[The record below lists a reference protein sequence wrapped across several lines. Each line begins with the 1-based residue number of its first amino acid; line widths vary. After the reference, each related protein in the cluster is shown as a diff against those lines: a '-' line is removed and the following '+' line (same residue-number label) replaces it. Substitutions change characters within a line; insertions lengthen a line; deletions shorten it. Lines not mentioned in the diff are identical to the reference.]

1 VTFDCCVKKEGGALS
16 CHVNKFI
23 PGSEIAK
30 ADPSVKIFSLPRDV
44 KSVVLGK
51 SIDWRAMMM

>member
-1 VTFDCCVKKEGGALS
+1 LLRKKRRGGHFHATLI
-16 CHVNKFI
+16 NLFQK
-23 PGSEIAK
+23 SEIAK
-30 ADPSVKIFSLPRDV
+30 ADPSVKIFSLPTDV